1 MWRFLSKPQSVE
13 SVMRDKGLAKLGDNL
28 VNLCYSLA
36 KSQVLGEAT
45 GEKVKDRVLARAIR
59 ATPVYKKLGRRTDAG
74 MAADAYEAIIAYL
87 WLTEKTNIEDMV
99 TLVVDNLE
107 ITSETSR
114 KKESEI
120 ASHAFQVL
128 LESLIHLLPKKD

>member
-1 MWRFLSKPQSVE
+1 MWRFLSEAQSVE
-13 SVMRDKGLAKLGDNL
+13 SIMRNKGLAKLGDNL

-59 ATPVYKKLGRRTDAG
+59 ATPVYSKFGRRTDAG

-87 WLTEKTNIEDMV
+87 WLTEKTTIEV
-99 TLVVDNLE
+99 LVKSIVDNLG
-107 ITSETSR
+107 ITAETSR

-120 ASHAFQVL
+120 AAHAFQVL
-128 LESLIHLLPKKD
+128 LEGLLHLLPERN